1 MKTTIGDVAR
11 SAGVSTATVD
21 RVLNNRVGVSATS
34 RHRVYDAARKLGYL
48 PTFES
53 VSLPSKPAHLEFIV
67 PVGENAFLKRL
78 AKHIED
84 FAARLPLV
92 ASCTMHRLGSYSP
105 DETLAAVEKMSLR
118 ASGLGILALDH
129 PKTRDTLRSVAEA
142 GVRIITLASDIPGSP
157 RAAYVG
163 IDNRIAGRTAAWM
176 MGKIMG
182 ERLGTVA
189 VFMGS
194 RSYRGHEE
202 REAGFRSV
210 LVDDFPSLSISSV
223 IEVAEDCSKSRAEAL
238 AVLKNNSDVV
248 GLYCIGAGQPG
259 IAQALREVRPSR
271 KPLFICHD
279 LTGDTRAFLLDGT
292 VDIVIDQNARLI
304 AEQSI
309 VQLLGSMVSASP
321 FLRHAFIEPRVIVRE
336 NMPIE

>member
-1 MKTTIGDVAR
+1 M
-11 SAGVSTATVD
+11 
-21 RVLNNRVGVSATS
+21 
-34 RHRVYDAARKLGYL
+34 Y
-48 PTFES
+48 
-53 VSLPSKPAHLEFIV
+53 
-67 PVGENAFLKRL
+67 
-78 AKHIED
+78 
-84 FAARLPLV
+84 
-92 ASCTMHRLGSYSP
+92 RLGSCSP

-118 ASGLGILALDH
+118 ASGLDILALDH

-142 GVRIITLASDIPGSP
+142 GVRIITLASHIPGSP

-163 IDNRIAGRTAAWM
+163 IDNRIAGRRAAWM

-182 ERLGTVA
+182 ERSGTVA

-238 AVLKNNSDVV
+238 AVLKNNSDVA

-259 IAQALREVRPSR
+259 IAQALLEVRLRR

-279 LTGDTRAFLLDGT
+279 LTADTRACLLDRT
-292 VDIVIDQNARLI
+292 VEIIIDQNARLI
-304 AEQSI
+304 AEQSRTFNFASAKPI
-309 VQLLGSMVSASP
+309 FPGPASRVSRRATRPTECRATVLLRPSP
-321 FLRHAFIEPRVIVRE
+321 LAATNRSSSSR
-336 NMPIE
+336 

>member
-1 MKTTIGDVAR
+1 MKTTIGDVVR

-21 RVLNNRVGVSATS
+21 RVLNNRAGVSATS

-67 PVGENAFLKRL
+67 PVGDNAFLKRL

-84 FAARLPLV
+84 FAGRLPLV
-92 ASCTMHRLGSYSP
+92 ASCTIHRLGGYSP

-129 PKTRDTLRSVAEA
+129 PKTRDTLRS
-142 GVRIITLASDIPGSP
+142 RIVTLASDIPGSP

-163 IDNRIAGRTAAWM
+163 IDNRMAGRTAAWM
-176 MGKIMG
+176 MGKMMG
-182 ERLGTVA
+182 ERSGTVA

-223 IEVAEDCSKSRAEAL
+223 IEVAEDCSKSRAEAF
-238 AVLKNNSDVV
+238 AVLKNNNDVA

-259 IAQALREVRPSR
+259 IAQVLREVRLRR

-279 LTGDTRAFLLDGT
+279 LTADTRAFLLDGT
-292 VDIVIDQNARLI
+292 VDVVIDQNARLI

-309 VQLLGSMVSASP
+309 VQLLGSMVSVAP